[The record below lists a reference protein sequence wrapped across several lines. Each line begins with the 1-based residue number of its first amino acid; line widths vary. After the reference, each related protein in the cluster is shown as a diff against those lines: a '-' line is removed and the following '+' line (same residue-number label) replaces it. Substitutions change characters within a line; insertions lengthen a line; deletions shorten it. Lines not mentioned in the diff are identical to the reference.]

1 MQTNDHKIGFEQ
13 LIGMT
18 RLTPRVYM
26 AEWGYR
32 LTAESTAPGLMRI
45 THAMGR
51 FVGLVLLLMI
61 AGVWS
66 FSSNAFADP
75 LIMAMKLGLT
85 GLLFV
90 FGWLL
95 FWYGRDAQQ
104 AEAQVDLNKREIR
117 IGHIN
122 GWNRFCQ
129 ETRIPFGEIGS
140 FLILRGSDDE
150 TEAGLYARL
159 GSGMDAF
166 EVISGDEEALEPIQA
181 QLVKDLSSARR
192 TLKPNKAWPSLSEG
206 KAISLAH
213 VTAP

>member
-1 MQTNDHKIGFEQ
+1 MSDQKISFEQ

-18 RLTPRVYM
+18 RLSPRVYK
-26 AEWGYR
+26 ADWGYR
-32 LTAESTAPGLMRI
+32 LTAENAAPGLMRL
-45 THAMGR
+45 THAAGR

-61 AGVWS
+61 AGVWM
-66 FSSNAFADP
+66 FSGNAFADP

-90 FGWLL
+90 LGWLL
-95 FWYGRDAQQ
+95 FWYGRDSQQ
-104 AEAQVDLNKREIR
+104 AEAQVDLDKREMR
-117 IGHIN
+117 MGYKD
-122 GWNRFCQ
+122 GWNRFRQ

-140 FLILRGSDDE
+140 FLILRGKE
-150 TEAGLYARL
+150 ENGEAGLYARI

-166 EVISGDEEALEPIQA
+166 EVIAGDEEVLETIQT

-192 TLKPNKAWPSLSEG
+192 TTKPNKAWPSLSEG
-206 KAISLAH
+206 KAISLSH